1 MAAPI
6 GVGVIGSGFMG
17 STWSRV
23 TASQVPEARLVAIG
37 GGRGAPAL
45 AAELSIEQLDLAA
58 QLVRPD
64 IGLLI
69 LATPPEA
76 HPEQVRAAAAAG
88 KHVLVEK
95 PFANS
100 VVDAE
105 AMVAAADAGGIR
117 LGVVSQHRFRAA
129 PTVARRLIDE
139 GRIGDIRMVRVFGPG
154 VGWDIPLDSWNSDA
168 ANVTPYF
175 DWGAHACDVVRWL
188 TGSEPVLAFGQ
199 YASYGNPGPVG
210 QSAMA
215 SYTMAN
221 GVLVQVWLTY
231 ELPEGTPG
239 LGSAMQ
245 LLIIG
250 SKGVIDLDSYGAVRL
265 QTAEGW
271 ETVFQQPPFDPLD
284 LTSQVRFVAY
294 ANELR
299 DVIAAIH
306 EGRDPWVSGR
316 QALLTTRMLEA
327 AERSARTGESV
338 RIG

>member
-1 MAAPI
+1 MTDRI

-58 QLVRPD
+58 QLARPD
-64 IGLLI
+64 IDLVI
-69 LATPPEA
+69 LATPPNA
-76 HPEQVRAAAAAG
+76 HLEQVRAAAAAG
-88 KHVLVEK
+88 KHVLAEK

-100 VVDAE
+100 VADAE
-105 AMVAAADAGGIR
+105 AMVAAADAAGIR

-129 PTVARRLIDE
+129 PVVARRLIDE
-139 GRIGDIRMVRVFGPG
+139 GRIGDIRMIRVFGPG
-154 VGWDIPLDSWNSDA
+154 VGWDIPLDSWNSNA

-175 DWGAHACDVVRWL
+175 DWGAHACDIVRWL

-199 YASYGNPGPVG
+199 YASYGNPGPEG
-210 QSAMA
+210 QSAMT

-221 GVLVQVWLTY
+221 GVMVQVWLTY
-231 ELPEGTPG
+231 ELPERTEG

-245 LLIIG
+245 LLITG
-250 SKGVIDLDSYGAVRL
+250 SKGVIDLDSYGVVKL
-265 QTAEGW
+265 QTAAGW

-284 LTSQVRFVAY
+284 LTSQTRFVAY
-294 ANELR
+294 ANELK

-306 EGRDPWVSGR
+306 EQRDPWVSGR
-316 QALLTTRMLEA
+316 EGVRTVRMLEA

-338 RIG
+338 RIA

>member
-1 MAAPI
+1 MAGPV

-23 TASQVPEARLVAIG
+23 TASQVKEARLVAIG

-58 QLVRPD
+58 QLARDD
-64 IGLLI
+64 IELLI
-69 LATPPEA
+69 LATPPKA
-76 HPEQVRAAAAAG
+76 HLEQVRAAAAAG

-100 VVDAE
+100 VAE
-105 AMVAAADAGGIR
+105 ADEMVAIADAAGIR

-129 PTVARRLIDE
+129 PVAARKLIDE
-139 GRIGDIRMVRVFGPG
+139 GRIGDIRMIRVFGPG
-154 VGWDIPLDSWNSDA
+154 VGWDIPLDSWNSNA

-175 DWGAHACDVVRWL
+175 DWGAHACDIVRWL
-188 TGSEPVLAFGQ
+188 TGSEPALAFGQ
-199 YASYGNPGPVG
+199 YASYGNPGPEG

-221 GVLVQVWLTY
+221 GVLVQIWLTY

-245 LLIIG
+245 LLITG
-250 SKGVIDLDSYGAVRL
+250 SKGVIDLDSYGTVKL
-265 QTAEGW
+265 QTADGW
-271 ETVFQQPPFDPLD
+271 QTAFEQPPFDPLD
-284 LTSQVRFVAY
+284 LNSQVRFVAY

-306 EGRDPWVSGR
+306 EGRDPFVSGR
-316 QALLTTRMLEA
+316 QGALTTRMLEA

-338 RIG
+338 RVG